1 MKSLVLRSIVVL
13 AVVVAV
19 AGAAFKVW
27 GIEQQAALERDA
39 ADVFERQARQLTR
52 GLAELRVALQAYVAD
67 GQIVESWQKTAA
79 DLYQASSAQA
89 TALRGLTR
97 SPEGQGAA
105 EGALEGVASLARTE
119 TRAREFLASAQRLS
133 ASDVVF
139 SEAATQIARTVTA
152 VDTARGHESIYSAT
166 RLEAQRVQ
174 QLWWLGGAAA
184 VALLALVLLLPVPR
198 ASAGPDQTGDADEEQ
213 PGSSLGIGHI
223 PPAHG
228 RPDHAGAQAGN
239 AAIRPER
246 QTGPVAADSRII
258 SLPATADLCSALA
271 RVQEPRELPALL
283 EQAATVLHAEGIVV
297 WMPDGPGGMLRPAL
311 AQGYSPLTITRM
323 GMIAVDADNATAEAF
338 RTRATQSIAPE
349 DGQAGAVAAP
359 LVTAE
364 GCSGVMSAEIKAG
377 TPVEPARAAA
387 AIIAAQLSMLISPT
401 SPPVSGN
408 E

>member
-1 MKSLVLRSIVVL
+1 MKSVVLRSIVVL
-13 AVVVAV
+13 AAVAAV

-39 ADVFERQARQLTR
+39 SDAFERQARQLTR
-52 GLAELRVALQAYVAD
+52 GLADLRVALQAYVAD

-79 DLYQASSAQA
+79 DLYEASSGQA
-89 TALRGLTR
+89 AALRGLTR
-97 SPEGQGAA
+97 SPEGQGAV

-119 TRAREFLASAQRLS
+119 TRAREFLASSQRLS

-139 SEAATQIARTVTA
+139 AEAAPQIARIVTA
-152 VDTARGHESIYSAT
+152 VDTARGHESIFTAT
-166 RLEAQRVQ
+166 RLEAQRIQ

-198 ASAGPDQTGDADEEQ
+198 VSAGRDQTGDADGEQ

-223 PPAHG
+223 PPAH
-228 RPDHAGAQAGN
+228 
-239 AAIRPER
+239 PER
-246 QTGPVAADSRII
+246 QTAPVAADSQVI

-283 EQAATVLHAEGIVV
+283 EQAATVLHADGIVV

-323 GMIAVDADNATAEAF
+323 GMIPVDSDNATAEAF
-338 RTRATQSIAPE
+338 RTRTTQSIAPE
-349 DGQAGAVAAP
+349 GDQSGAVAAP
-359 LVTAE
+359 LVTAD
-364 GCSGVMSAEIKAG
+364 GCSGVMAAEIKAG